1 MRLMRGLLQP
11 DSQNR
16 TSMRAARLYP
26 WVNDILVDS
35 DYVPPHRISY
45 LSFAGKAQEAGN
57 GTTETVHEDEENE
70 DPTESSMTDV

>member
-1 MRLMRGLLQP
+1 MRGLLQP

-26 WVNDILVDS
+26 WVN

-57 GTTETVHEDEENE
+57 GTTETVHEDENE
-70 DPTESSMTDV
+70 DPTESSL